1 MKSVSIYLLIGTL
14 TEVDYM
20 CALFFVLLDFFTVFC
35 LNQKP
40 IVLVTQVCA
49 GYDTTQNLG
58 WK

>member
-1 MKSVSIYLLIGTL
+1 M
-14 TEVDYM
+14 DYV

-40 IVLVTQVCA
+40 IVLVTQVFA